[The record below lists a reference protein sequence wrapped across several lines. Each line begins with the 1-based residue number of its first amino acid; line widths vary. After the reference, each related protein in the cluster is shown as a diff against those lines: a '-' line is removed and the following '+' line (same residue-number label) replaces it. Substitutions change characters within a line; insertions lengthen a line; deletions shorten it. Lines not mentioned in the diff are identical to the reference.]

1 MGYPT
6 KVQVIRRKASQ
17 QWYINF
23 PAALARA
30 MGFAKGE
37 TLEWSVEDKNTLVLR
52 RAAATPPTTGKKKR
66 PGS

>member
-6 KVQVIRRKASQ
+6 SVQVIQRKASQ

-30 MGFAKGE
+30 MDFAKGE
-37 TLEWSVEDKNTLVLR
+37 ILEWSVEDKSTLILR
-52 RAAATPPTTGKKKR
+52 RAQTTPETGKKKR
-66 PGS
+66 PAS

>member
-6 KVQVIRRKASQ
+6 RVQVIRRKASQ

-30 MGFAKGE
+30 MDFAKGE
-37 TLEWSVEDKNTLVLR
+37 ILEWSVEDKNTLILR
-52 RAAATPPTTGKKKR
+52 RAETPPATGKKKR
-66 PGS
+66 PAS

>member
-6 KVQVIRRKASQ
+6 RVQVIRRKASQ

-30 MGFAKGE
+30 MDFTKGE
-37 TLEWSVEDKNTLVLR
+37 VLEWSVEDKATLVLR
-52 RAAATPPTTGKKKR
+52 RVAARSAGGKKKR
-66 PGS
+66 PAS

>member
-6 KVQVIRRKASQ
+6 RVQVIRRKASQ

-30 MGFAKGE
+30 MDFAKGE
-37 TLEWSVEDKNTLVLR
+37 ILEWSVEDKNTLLLR
-52 RAAATPPTTGKKKR
+52 RAEATLATGKKKR
-66 PGS
+66 PAS